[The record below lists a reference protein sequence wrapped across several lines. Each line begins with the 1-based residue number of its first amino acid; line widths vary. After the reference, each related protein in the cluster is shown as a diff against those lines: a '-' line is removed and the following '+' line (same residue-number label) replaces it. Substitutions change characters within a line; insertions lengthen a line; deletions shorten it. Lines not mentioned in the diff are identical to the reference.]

1 MSKSKFV
8 MPTMRKPVDPAALEQ
23 FASAAD
29 AHQDV
34 AAPSPSTPFA
44 VPVNPNMQPPT
55 TAMAQASSLPWIG
68 LDDTKRL
75 PVFPLRL
82 SAVERAKL
90 KFLSEHSPDSMHEI
104 CVKAC
109 VERIDQLLKEL
120 PIMK

>member
-1 MSKSKFV
+1 
-8 MPTMRKPVDPAALEQ
+8 
-23 FASAAD
+23 
-29 AHQDV
+29 
-34 AAPSPSTPFA
+34 
-44 VPVNPNMQPPT
+44 
-55 TAMAQASSLPWIG
+55 

-120 PIMK
+120 PTMK